1 MILLDFDIEP
11 VAKGRPKFTKQGRA
25 YTPAKTRKF
34 EEALSLLA
42 IAQMRRGDHEMRTG
56 PVVVDLTFSF
66 VPPKSWPD
74 WKREAAIAGS
84 IRNTSKPD
92 LDNLTKCLDAFNG
105 IVFEDD
111 SQISSIV
118 AKKRYTEKSGIRV
131 CVTDSAGLCARTVK
145 KADIESSITNQGKR
159 SGES

>member
-1 MILLDFDIEP
+1 MIILDFDIEP
-11 VAKGRPKFTKQGRA
+11 IAKGRPRFTKRGIA
-25 YTPAKTRKF
+25 YTPEKTRKF
-34 EEALSLLA
+34 ERLLA
-42 IAQMRRGDHEMRTG
+42 MCAKIQMSDGGHKMRTG

-118 AKKRYTEKSGIRV
+118 AKKRYAEKSGIRV

-145 KADIESSITNQGKR
+145 RGDIHG
-159 SGES
+159 